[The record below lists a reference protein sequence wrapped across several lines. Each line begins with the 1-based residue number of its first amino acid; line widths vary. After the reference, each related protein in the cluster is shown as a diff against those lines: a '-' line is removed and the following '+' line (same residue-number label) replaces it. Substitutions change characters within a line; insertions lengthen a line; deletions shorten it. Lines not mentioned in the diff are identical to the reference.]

1 MTKGVKS
8 KNKSQDAKS
17 QDAVA
22 DTKFDFKTAI
32 ESLEEINKWFQQPDI
47 DLDEGLEK
55 LKKGKE
61 LIAKCEARL
70 VEAENEFERIR
81 DGFEDDANGDDGT
94 GDSSGE
100 NLHEIE
106 DSLFDFEE

>member
-1 MTKGVKS
+1 MTEEVKS
-8 KNKSQDAKS
+8 KNKSQESKS
-17 QDAVA
+17 QNAVA

-32 ESLEEINKWFQQPDI
+32 KALEEINKWFQQPDI

-61 LIAKCEARL
+61 LIAKCEAHL

-81 DGFEDDANGDDGT
+81 DDFEDDSNATEGVRE
-94 GDSSGE
+94 SP
-100 NLHEIE
+100 HEID